1 MVGNREAEGWYI
13 VGKEPLAGPIE
24 QSEAL
29 KYE

>member
-1 MVGNREAEGWYI
+1 MVSNGGMVPYI